1 MLTASTGLRDQSH
14 MKNTIFCIFLIFCS
28 VYAFAADV
36 PLILNFPAKTYQ
48 ASNQI
53 WSIAQDQHGIIY
65 AGNNDG
71 LLEFDGANWELHP
84 LPNGQTARAVAS
96 DQGGRIYCGSYG
108 EFGFWQR
115 DQLGS
120 LYYTSLS
127 KQVPHEDIRK
137 EEFWHI
143 LVYKNVVYFQSFG
156 VMYQYSGK
164 KVTRVP
170 AYFPFMFIKECNGRL
185 LIPAIRASI
194 YELGT
199 NQKVIA
205 LSGSDFFA
213 NQTITALIA
222 DPAGLLVGTSHEGIF
237 RQKGNS
243 FVPWEHPVNAELKR
257 YQLNKAIRLRD
268 GRLALGTILN
278 GVFIVK
284 GEQIQYHL
292 NQNNGLQNN
301 TILSL
306 FEDKKQ
312 NLWLGLDKGLD
323 LVALHDPMLY
333 YTDREGEI
341 GSIYTAAIHQKR
353 LFIGSN
359 QGVFYR
365 SWPLL
370 KNERY
375 QLLPGSQGQV
385 WQLAVFDDQ
394 LLCGH
399 NEGTFVVD
407 GNQFRRISSVTGGW
421 WFVHPPQR
429 PEYLLQGTYT
439 GLVVFRKDATGHW
452 QFSHQMEGLK
462 EPLQKLVFQNAREC
476 WAVNPYESIYH
487 LTLDSNYRKITAI
500 DTINVADG
508 LPANSNLDVFLKGN
522 EVWIWSRGR
531 QFIYQTKT
539 KQCQPAPLKGETQS
553 KFFQSSAGEMFEIL
567 PQQVRIKKDQ
577 QLTSIINTTLA
588 THYNPIV
595 ELQNGAYLFCIDNG
609 YALLNRLDALEK
621 SIESSLRIKKIES
634 LNPKNRHKIYRKDGV
649 VYFPAGTRTLRFVF
663 SIDDYTRTTFFRYRL
678 KEEQKQWSGWSRFS
692 EREFSS
698 LSPGH
703 YTLEI
708 QHDLSEHTTSCS
720 FVIAPHWY
728 QTSWMYLLYFLSL
741 VGLYGLLNRVHQRR
755 LHIQRRKLLL
765 EKERELH
772 QQRIQNR
779 NIQLQ
784 NDVLNKSKELASS
797 TFHLIRKNEALLQI
811 KEELIRFKA
820 ESGDRP
826 AAKHY
831 QKMLRLVDE
840 HLGNEQ
846 DWQVFEDNFNQV
858 HDEFF
863 KKLKSMF
870 PSITPGDLR
879 LAAYLRMNL
888 SSKEIAPL
896 LHLSIRG
903 IENKRYRL
911 RRKLELDGDDNL
923 VEFLM
928 SL

>member
-1 MLTASTGLRDQSH
+1 MKSTILLFIVLLLHAYS
-14 MKNTIFCIFLIFCS
+14 
-28 VYAFAADV
+28 FAADG

-53 WSIAQDQHGIIY
+53 WSITQDQQGIIY
-65 AGNNDG
+65 VGNKDG
-71 LLEFDGANWELHP
+71 LLEFDGANWELHT
-84 LPNGQTARAVAS
+84 LPNGQTARAVAA
-96 DQGGRIYCGSYG
+96 DQNGRIYCGTYG
-108 EFGFWQR
+108 EFGYWKR
-115 DQLGS
+115 NQLGK
-120 LYYTSLS
+120 LWYTSLS
-127 KQVPHEDIRK
+127 KQVPPAEIRK

-143 LVYKNVVYFQSFG
+143 LVSKQGVFFQSFG
-156 VMYQYSGK
+156 VMYRYDGQ
-164 KVTRVP
+164 KVKRVP
-170 AYFPFMFIKECNGRL
+170 AYFPLMFIQECNGRL
-185 LIPAIRASI
+185 LIPAIRAPI
-194 YELGT
+194 YEFGL
-199 NQKVIA
+199 NQKVKLI
-205 LSGSDFFA
+205 SGTDFFD
-213 NQTITALIA
+213 NQIITALLA
-222 DPAGLLVGTSHEGIF
+222 DQEGLLVGTSNGGMF
-237 RQKGNS
+237 RQKGNT
-243 FVPWEHPVNAELKR
+243 FLPWEHPVNALLKR

-278 GVFIVK
+278 GVFIIK
-284 GEQIQYHL
+284 GQEIQYHL
-292 NQNNGLQNN
+292 NKNNGLQNN

-312 NLWLGLDKGLD
+312 NLWLGLDKGMD

-333 YTDREGEI
+333 YTDRGGEI
-341 GSIYTAAIHQKR
+341 GAIYTAAIHQKR

-365 SWPLL
+365 SWPLV
-370 KNERY
+370 KDEVY

-385 WQLAVFDDQ
+385 WQLSVFKDQ

-399 NEGTFVVD
+399 NEGTFAIE
-407 GNQFRRISSVTGGW
+407 GNEFRRISTVTGGW
-421 WFVHPPQR
+421 YFATIPQHPT
-429 PEYLLQGTYT
+429 YLLQGTYT
-439 GLVVFRKDATGHW
+439 GLVLFRWDEKDKWVFD
-452 QFSHQMEGLK
+452 HQIEGLK
-462 EPLQKLVFQNAREC
+462 EPLQKLVFQAPDQW

-487 LTLDSNYRKITAI
+487 LNIDSAYQKITAI
-500 DTINVADG
+500 DTLNVADG
-508 LPANSNLDVFLKGN
+508 LPGNSNLDIFLHQQ
-522 EVWIWSRGR
+522 EIWIWSRGR
-531 QFIYQTKT
+531 QFVYQPAQK
-539 KQCQPAPLKGETQS
+539 KCIPAPLTGEIQP
-553 KFFQSSAGEMFEIL
+553 KFIQSSSGDVFEIM
-567 PQQVRIKKDQ
+567 PQQLRVKQGSK
-577 QLTSIINTTLA
+577 LKASINIALA
-588 THYNPIV
+588 SHYNPII
-595 ELQNGAYLFCIDNG
+595 ELQRGAYLFCLDNG
-609 YALLNRLDALEK
+609 YALLEQVDALQK
-621 SIESSLRIKKIES
+621 NMPSNLLIKKIEPLS
-634 LNPKNRHKIYRKDGV
+634 TKNQRKTYLKAGM
-649 VYFPAGTRTLRFVF
+649 YHFPAGTHTVRFVF
-663 SIDDYTRTTFFRYRL
+663 SLDEYTRPALFRYRL
-678 KEEQKQWSGWSRFS
+678 KEEQQQWSAWSRFS

-698 LSPGH
+698 LSPGR
-703 YTLEI
+703 YTLEL
-708 QHDLSEHTTSCS
+708 QSDLSEQTRICR

-728 QTSWMYLLYFLSL
+728 QTSWMYVLDFLVLAALYALLH
-741 VGLYGLLNRVHQRR
+741 RTHRRR
-755 LHIQRRKLLL
+755 LEIQRRKLLL

-772 QQRIQNR
+772 QHRMQTR

-811 KEELIRFKA
+811 KEELMRFKA
-820 ESGDRP
+820 ESTDRT

-911 RRKLELDGDDNL
+911 RRKLEMEGEENL

>member
-1 MLTASTGLRDQSH
+1 
-14 MKNTIFCIFLIFCS
+14 MKNTILFFTAILLRAYS
-28 VYAFAADV
+28 FAADG

-48 ASNQI
+48 ASNQN
-53 WSIAQDQHGIIY
+53 WSITQDFQGIIY
-65 AGNNDG
+65 IGNNNG
-71 LLEFDGANWELHP
+71 LLEYDGSNWELHP
-84 LPNGQTARAVAS
+84 LPNGQTARAVTA
-96 DQGGRIYCGSYG
+96 DQKGRIYCGSYG
-108 EFGFWQR
+108 EFGYWQR
-115 DQLGS
+115 NQLGK
-120 LYYTSLS
+120 LYYQSLS
-127 KQVPHEDIRK
+127 KKLPREDIRK

-143 LVYKNVVYFQSFG
+143 LVTRQGVYFQSFG
-156 VMYQYSGK
+156 VMYHYDGQ
-164 KVTRVP
+164 KVKRVP
-170 AYFPFMFIKECNGRL
+170 AYFPFMFIQEYDRRL
-185 LIPAIRASI
+185 LIPAIRAPI
-194 YELGT
+194 YELDT
-199 NQKVIA
+199 QQKVKV

-213 NQTITALIA
+213 NQIITALIA
-222 DPAGLLVGTSHEGIF
+222 DQEGLLVGTSNGGMF

-284 GEQIQYHL
+284 GGQIQYHL
-292 NQNNGLQNN
+292 NKNNGLQNN
-301 TILSL
+301 TVLGL
-306 FEDKKQ
+306 FEDQKQ

-333 YTDREGEI
+333 YTDREGEL
-341 GSIYTAAIHQKR
+341 GTIYTAAIHQNR
-353 LFIGSN
+353 LFVGSN

-365 SWPLL
+365 QWPLL
-370 KNERY
+370 KGEKY
-375 QLLPGSQGQV
+375 HLLPGSQGQV
-385 WQLAVFDDQ
+385 WQLAVFNNQ

-399 NEGTFVVD
+399 NEGTFVVEGD
-407 GNQFRRISSVTGGW
+407 QFRRISTATGGW
-421 WFVHPPQR
+421 CFTPVPHQQQ
-429 PEYLLQGTYT
+429 YLLQGTYT
-439 GLVVFRKDATGHW
+439 GLVVFRWDEQKKW
-452 QFSHQMEGLK
+452 VFSHQVAGLK
-462 EPLQKLVFQNAREC
+462 EPLQKLVWQNPREC

-487 LTLDSNYRKITAI
+487 LKFDSTYQKIVSI
-500 DTINVADG
+500 DTINTADG
-508 LPANSNLDVFLKGN
+508 LPTGSNLDVFLQDKQ
-522 EVWIWSRGR
+522 VWIWANGK
-531 QFIYQTKT
+531 QFIYNPVLK
-539 KQCQPAPLKGETQS
+539 KCSPSPLIGETQPKLVRMS
-553 KFFQSSAGEMFEIL
+553 TGAVFEIF
-567 PQQVRIKKDQ
+567 PQLLRLKTPEGPNND
-577 QLTSIINTTLA
+577 INVALA
-588 THYNPIV
+588 NHYNPII
-595 ELQNGAYLFCIDNG
+595 ELPKGIYLFCVENG
-609 YALLNRLDALEK
+609 YALLNGTQQIRKNSANT
-621 SIESSLRIKKIES
+621 LRIKKVELPS
-634 LNPKNRHKIYRKDGV
+634 THHEGKIYVKENLTH
-649 VYFPAGTRTLRFVF
+649 FPAGTRNLRFVF
-663 SIDDYTRTTFFRYRL
+663 ALNEYTRPAMFRYRL
-678 KEEQKQWSGWSRFS
+678 KEEQSQWSDWNRYS

-698 LSPGH
+698 LSPGR
-703 YTLEI
+703 YTLEV
-708 QHDLSEHTTSCS
+708 QSDLSKQIARYN

-728 QTSWMYLLYFLSL
+728 QTSWMYLLYFLVL
-741 VGLYGLLNRVHQRR
+741 AGLYALLHRIHQQR
-755 LHIQRRKLLL
+755 LEIQRRKLLL
-765 EKERELH
+765 EKEKELH

-784 NDVLNKSKELASS
+784 TDVLNKSKELASS

-911 RRKLELDGDDNL
+911 RRKLELEGDDNL

-928 SL
+928 GL